1 MRRLR
6 LATAQFEPRDGDK
19 PYNLGCIDALAA
31 EAADLGAELTAFHE
45 CSISGYTFL
54 ERLSRE
60 QIEALAESIPG
71 PSTEKLVEI
80 AGSRRTAVAAGL
92 VERDGDKLYNAYVV
106 ATAEGIAAKTRKLHA
121 FISPHIACGDEH
133 VVFDLLGC
141 RFGLLVCYDCNLPE
155 NVRLIAM
162 QGADIL
168 LAPHVTGCLPSPM
181 PGRGTVDPE
190 VWRNRELD
198 PVRCRQEF
206 DGPKGRGWLLRWL
219 PARAFENGIYLVY
232 ANPIGE
238 ESGTIK
244 PGGSLILDP
253 YGELLA
259 ECRELGDQVVVA
271 TLDPAKREQASGPG
285 YIRSRRPE
293 LYGKLVEPNP
303 ALGPDRK
310 PEVWWQKN
318 RKPNQ

>member
-1 MRRLR
+1 MRQIRLG
-6 LATAQFEPRDGDK
+6 TAQFEPRDADK
-19 PYNLGCIDALAA
+19 PYNLDRIDALAA
-31 EAADLGAELTAFHE
+31 EAADKGAELIAFHE

-54 ERLSRE
+54 ERLSRDE
-60 QIEALAESIPG
+60 IAALAETVPG
-71 PSTEKLVEI
+71 PSTERLVEI
-80 AGSRRTAVAAGL
+80 AARRGLAVAAGL
-92 VERDGDKLYNAYVV
+92 VEARDGKLYNTYVV
-106 ATAEGIAAKTRKLHA
+106 ATADGVVARFSKLHA
-121 FISPHIACGDEH
+121 FISPHIACGDDY

-141 RFGLLVCYDCNLPE
+141 RFGILICYDCNLPE
-155 NVRLIAM
+155 NTRMTAM
-162 QGADIL
+162 LGAEVI

-190 VWRNRELD
+190 VWRNRNLD

-219 PARAFENGIYLVY
+219 PTRAYENGVYLVY
-232 ANPIGE
+232 SNPIGE

-253 YGELLA
+253 YGEIVA
-259 ECRELGDQVVVA
+259 ECRDLGDQVVVA
-271 TLDPAKREQASGPG
+271 TLDPAKRDQASGPG

-293 LYGKLVEPNP
+293 LYGKMVEPNP

-318 RKPNQ
+318 RKS